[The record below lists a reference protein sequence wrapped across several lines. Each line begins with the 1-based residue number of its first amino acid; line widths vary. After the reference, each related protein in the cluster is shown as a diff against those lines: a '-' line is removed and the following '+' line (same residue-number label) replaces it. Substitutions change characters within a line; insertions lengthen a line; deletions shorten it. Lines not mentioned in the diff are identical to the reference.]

1 MRHGRGT
8 RRFARLWQSPR
19 TTRLSAPHRYVGSLS
34 RFVCLGR
41 APAARALFV
50 AARTSARMRRSTAT
64 ARVAFARSFSSQSY
78 RLHARVCADV
88 GSLAC
93 QQHAATF
100 RLGLA
105 PSRPPSTRGA
115 SRAHPEMAVPSGS
128 PTAALGHRRTH
139 PRTHAHTPS
148 HSPTPVFARAGRA
161 PSEGPRNRRNA
172 TVCSCIVCCCCWCD
186 V

>member
-1 MRHGRGT
+1 MSSLRHGRGT

-50 AARTSARMRRSTAT
+50 AARASAKMRRSTAT
-64 ARVAFARSFSSQSY
+64 ARVAFARSFSS
-78 RLHARVCADV
+78 
-88 GSLAC
+88 
-93 QQHAATF
+93 
-100 RLGLA
+100 
-105 PSRPPSTRGA
+105 
-115 SRAHPEMAVPSGS
+115 PSGS
-128 PTAALGHRRTH
+128 MRVFARTFGLLHASSMPPLSGSVWHHHARRQHGVHLVRIGRWRSHLVRPQPHSVTDA
-139 PRTHAHTPS
+139 RTHAHTPF

-172 TVCSCIVCCCCWCD
+172 TVCFCGLLLLV
-186 V
+186 